1 MSNDD
6 KTKEQLICELGELRR
21 RVAGLKGVDEQNNR
35 LRIALDY
42 SRASIYLKDLQ
53 SRYVYVNRQ
62 SLELFKCSAKELLG
76 NDDYHFFPPDAAAK
90 SIAMDK
96 RVLEHGEDMAGEI
109 ESVFPDGNRRIHWN
123 FKTPVYDAIDKGRIL
138 GLLGISTDITDRKLA
153 EEELRRAHDEPEVRV
168 AERTTELEQVNADL
182 KAEILEHMHTVKELR
197 QSNERLR
204 VAQELSLDAFTILT
218 PVRNKNGTIV
228 DFRWD
233 YVNPVAGRI
242 LKYVPE
248 DLFGRRLLDVL
259 PGNQA
264 NSDLFARYVRVF
276 ETGEPHDYEVCYESE
291 EIQGWFRNMAV
302 KLGDS
307 IAVSFSDITERKQA
321 EAALRDSED
330 RFKGLAESMSLLVWI
345 TDAQGTSIYHNPR
358 FEEYTGL
365 KDATSEER
373 WQLVHPDDISLVQEA
388 WVEYL
393 RNGGDFQTRY
403 RLRGKDG
410 SYRWFLGRSTVVRDA
425 DHRVVKTFATATD
438 IDDLIRTEAILKD
451 SLHILAEAERIGHTG
466 SWKRELA
473 TNHIDWSPGMYRMF
487 GIPDGK
493 PMSLE
498 IFGSLIH
505 PEDRSSL
512 YGKLQETIRKGT
524 PFKGEYRIVRPGGA
538 VRILSGRV
546 EATLDSTGK
555 PTHIYGTA
563 QDITERKRLE
573 EGLINAR
580 KLESIGTLAAGIA
593 HDYNNLLTS
602 ILGNMELAKMC
613 LEKTDSSYA
622 PLAKAQEAAM
632 KAAVLTRKFITFARG
647 DHPAMKFLDV
657 RKLLAQSVML
667 ALSGSNTK
675 AEWKIADELFRI
687 NADENQIGQVIHN
700 IVMNVRE
707 AMPHGGILSV
717 EAGNSRLNPENPQSL
732 PAGPYVRMTFRDQ
745 GMGISAENLPRVFDP
760 YFTTKEMGAVKGM
773 GLGLSIC
780 YSIIKRHGG
789 HITVD
794 STVGVGTTVT
804 IYIPAATDR

>member
-1 MSNDD
+1 MNDD
-6 KTKEQLICELGELRR
+6 GKTKEQLICELGELRR
-21 RVAGLKGVDEQNNR
+21 QLAGLKGIDEQNNR
-35 LRIALDY
+35 LRMALDHI
-42 SRASIYLKDLQ
+42 SASIYMKDLQ
-53 SRYVYVNRQ
+53 SRYVYLNRH
-62 SLELFKCSAKELLG
+62 SLELFKRSAEELLG
-76 NDDYHFFPPDAAAK
+76 NDDHHFFPPDTVAK
-90 SIAMDK
+90 IIAMDK
-96 RVLEHGEDMAGEI
+96 RVLEHGEDMAEEI
-109 ESVFPDGNRRIHWN
+109 ESIFPDGSRRIHWN
-123 FKTPVYDAIDKGRIL
+123 FKTPIYDAIDKGRIL

-153 EEELRRAHDEPEVRV
+153 EEELRRAYEELEVRV
-168 AERTTELEQVNADL
+168 AERTTELAQANADL
-182 KAEILEHMHTVKELR
+182 KAEILERMHTVKELE

-228 DFRWD
+228 DFQWD
-233 YVNPVAGRI
+233 YVNPAAGRI

-248 DLFGRRLLDVL
+248 DLVGRRLLDVL

-291 EIQGWFRNMAV
+291 GILGWFRNMTV

-307 IAVSFSDITERKQA
+307 IAVNFSDITERKRA

-330 RFKGLAESMSLLVWI
+330 RFKGLAESMTLLVWI
-345 TDAQGTSIYHNPR
+345 TDARGVSIYHNPR

-365 KDATSEER
+365 KNATPEER
-373 WQLVHPDDISLVQEA
+373 WQLVHPDDMSMVQEA
-388 WVEYL
+388 WLEYL

-410 SYRWFLGRSTVVRDA
+410 SYRWFLGRSTVMRDA
-425 DHRVVKTFATATD
+425 GHRVVKIFDTATD
-438 IDDLIRTEAILKD
+438 IDDLIRTEAVLKD

-487 GIPDGK
+487 GIPNNEAI
-493 PMSLE
+493 SLE

-524 PFKGEYRIVRPGGA
+524 PFTGEYRIVRPEGA

-563 QDITERKRLE
+563 QDITERKWLE

-602 ILGNMELAKMC
+602 ILGNMELAKMH

-632 KAAVLTRKFITFARG
+632 KAAVLTRKFTTFARG

-657 RKLLAQSVML
+657 RKLLTQSVML
-667 ALSGSNTK
+667 ALSGSNIK

-717 EAGNSRLNPENPQSL
+717 EAGDIRFNPENPQSL
-732 PAGPYVRMTFRDQ
+732 PAGPYVRMTFLDE
-745 GMGISAENLPRVFDP
+745 GVGIPAENLPRVFDP
-760 YFTTKEMGAVKGM
+760 YFTTKGMGAVKGM

-794 STVGVGTTVT
+794 SKVGVGTTVT
-804 IYIPAATDR
+804 IYIPAATEQ